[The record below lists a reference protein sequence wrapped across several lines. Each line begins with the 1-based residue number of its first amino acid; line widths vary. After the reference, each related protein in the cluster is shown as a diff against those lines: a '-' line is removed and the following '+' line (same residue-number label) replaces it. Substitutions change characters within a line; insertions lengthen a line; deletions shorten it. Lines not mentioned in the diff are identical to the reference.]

1 MNNNLINWQQ
11 IYQEP
16 GIFHIYLTERKRGKT
31 DSKAWSFLESITTNQ
46 HSRYAWLRR
55 HWHDSLEC
63 TKPYFQ
69 DLVYKF
75 AEEKNLSPNQFE
87 IQEQG
92 LFYEGKKRIYFFD
105 LFSFRK
111 ARGKIARG
119 TTFSEIVYEEA
130 IPIDQEILPREQFK
144 LKDLI
149 ESLKR
154 NEQDLKITFLANP
167 YYFSMYF
174 LDEFPAIELKKQ
186 AEELAKAGKN
196 EGLKAWSKDRQ
207 WFLYLNLLPGTPDPH
222 SLALEEKTNPAA
234 RNWDDFMTSLKT
246 KQDKYKKY
254 QILHSLQ
261 DFYFIELGER
271 EKHKKYALMHF
282 TQNKKETTQELVN
295 YCFNLEE
302 KAKSKLKNCVL
313 REKKELLNRW
323 INLLKS
329 EMLYFTDY
337 RARDWF
343 LGEIKG
349 LTEKKL
355 T

>member
-1 MNNNLINWQQ
+1 MNNLINWKE
-11 IYQEP
+11 IYNLP

-31 DSKAWSFLESITTNQ
+31 DSKAWSFLESITSNDHT
-46 HSRYAWLRR
+46 RFAWLRR

-75 AEEKNLSPNQFE
+75 AEEKDLNPSSFE

-92 LFYEGKKRIYFFD
+92 LFFLGKKRIYFFD

-119 TTFSEIVYEEA
+119 TKFEEIVYEEA
-130 IPIDQEILPREQFK
+130 IPIDQEILQREQFK

-154 NEQDLKITFLANP
+154 EEQPLKITFLANP

-186 AEELAKAGKN
+186 AEELAKQKN
-196 EGLKAWSKDRQ
+196 NSGVKAWSKDRQ
-207 WFLYLNLLPGTPDPH
+207 WFLYLNLLPGSPDPH
-222 SLALEEKTNPAA
+222 SLALEERLNPSL
-234 RNWDDFMTSLKT
+234 RNWDDFMTSIRT

-254 QILHSLQ
+254 QILHSIQ
-261 DFYFIELGER
+261 DFYFCELGER

-295 YCFNLEE
+295 FCFTPEE
-302 KAKSKLKNCVL
+302 LAKSKLKNRVL
-313 REKKELLNRW
+313 RDKPLLVMRW
-323 INLLKS
+323 IRMLKE
-329 EMLYFTDY
+329 EMLFFTDY
-337 RARDWF
+337 RSRDWF
-343 LGEIKG
+343 LELIKSN
-349 LTEKKL
+349 
-355 T
+355 